1 MKIKTTGLLTGG
13 LLAALTLPLQQAQAH
28 PGYIDGGSARLGAYN
43 VTPTGETIT
52 FATAGRGYAVDAIRI
67 SHGCTDD
74 TGVLNQPVTAT
85 SWYWPMGLGER
96 KSGRRVVD
104 DGMAPMTTCDVK
116 NDLGECIGAGKQP
129 SVARIPNSGKNA
141 FDPLGQGKAT
151 SLSSELVEPLIDF
164 NNCTTIGH
172 RTTCPWGPGTTPITN
187 LSGRMTYL
195 GNIPYF
201 AVNQPKT
208 KGGGGFYARG
218 GKWTFDEIVEA
229 GVTSAGAPTH
239 NGVQIRNSYKPGFST
254 QRGDYIPIAFNANSC
269 ARKLVVRTAGA
280 DICHL
285 SSSLAASNEEH
296 AVNYWMGG
304 PSKKYGNNPH
314 AHGSHENFWLSYTL
328 VLRDKDNNPYPESC
342 VDKVNGDY
350 DLVVMPTIKEIDD
363 NLSFPGFATQP

>member
-1 MKIKTTGLLTGG
+1 MKIKTPGLLTGG
-13 LLAALTLPLQQAQAH
+13 LLAALALPLQQAQAH

-67 SHGCTDD
+67 SHGCTDEAGAY
-74 TGVLNQPVTAT
+74 TQPVTAN
-85 SWYWPMGLGER
+85 SWVWPMGLGER
-96 KSGRRVVD
+96 RSGRRVID

-116 NDLGECIGAGKQP
+116 NDKNECIGAGKQP

-141 FDPLGQGKAT
+141 SDPLGQGTAT
-151 SLSSELVEPLIDF
+151 TLVNELVEPQIIE
-164 NNCTTIGH
+164 CKTVGH
-172 RTTCPWGPGTTPITN
+172 STTCTWAPSTTPVTN

-208 KGGGGFYARG
+208 KGGGGFWSRG
-218 GKWTFDEIVEA
+218 GKWTYDEIVAA
-229 GVTSAGAPTH
+229 GVTSAGAPTG
-239 NGVQIRNSYKPGFST
+239 NAVQIRNSYKPGFST
-254 QRGDYIPIAFNANSC
+254 GPGDYIPIAFGANSC
-269 ARKLVVRTAGA
+269 ARKLVVRAAGA

-285 SSSLAASNEEH
+285 SPSLAASNGEH
-296 AVNYWMGG
+296 AANYWFGG
-304 PSKKYGNNPH
+304 PTKKFGTNPH
-314 AHGSHENFWLSYTL
+314 AHGSHENFWMGYTL
-328 VLRDKDNNPYPESC
+328 VIRDTVNNPYPESC

-363 NLSFPGFATQP
+363 YLAFPGFATQP